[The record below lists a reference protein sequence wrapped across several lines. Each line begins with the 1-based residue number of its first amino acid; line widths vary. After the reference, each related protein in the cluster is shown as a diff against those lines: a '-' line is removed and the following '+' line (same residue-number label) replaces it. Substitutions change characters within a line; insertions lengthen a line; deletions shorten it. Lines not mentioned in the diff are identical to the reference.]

1 MATVLVVD
9 DRATN
14 RELVRT
20 LLGYQGH
27 RVIEAHEGAEALDL
41 AHSQHPD
48 LVVTDMLMP
57 GMDGYE
63 LARELRSAPDTA
75 ATPIVFYTSN
85 YQESEIQ
92 PFAQAIGVARVL
104 LRSSEPQELMRTV
117 DEVLAAGP
125 GLVGPIDTAQVDRE
139 YLRAVTGKLFE
150 KATALSTTEK
160 RFRLMADASPVGIAF
175 GDPHGSAS
183 YVNARLCEITGLPAD
198 DLLGLGWLTCAGQE
212 HRDEALTVARGDGPR
227 DVRHR
232 YRSHIGLSGRTA
244 RWLNVHVEAVQDDE
258 GSHVGFISTID
269 DVTAHVESDQR
280 RHATQRQH
288 DLDDRDRARER
299 LGSLSTLAGGVAH
312 DFNNIL
318 GSILAFESFVSESVA
333 ELTVAGRLD
342 PESSTAILNDLGQI
356 RKGGERAT
364 GLTQQLLTFGS
375 RKVIN
380 LSALDLNRAV
390 RESNA
395 LLAPTLGTR
404 VHIVTHLADDLR
416 LVLAEPTNIAQILL
430 NLTVNA
436 GHAMPGGGTLTII
449 TSNVVITEEPGE
461 SGPAPQTAGHY
472 VRLTVRDTGEGMT
485 PETLQHAIEPFFT
498 TKGRG
503 LGSGF
508 GLAIVYGIV
517 NQLGGVLRIESE
529 PGHGAMFT
537 IYLPTTEQ
545 TVEPPPDTVAAA
557 GGGTETIL
565 IAEDDDGIREALT
578 RTLSGAGYT
587 TLTAVSGPQALALA
601 DQHTAGIDLLVS
613 DIVMPGMLG
622 DELAAALQQR
632 RPAIKVLLVSGY
644 AGDLMSH
651 YGVLKP
657 GVTVLPKPFTSDELL
672 TAVRTS
678 IGIAA
683 A

>member
-41 AHSQHPD
+41 AHAEHPD

-57 GMDGYE
+57 GMDGYD
-63 LARELRSAPDTA
+63 LARELRAAPDTA
-75 ATPIVFYTSN
+75 ATPIVFYSGN
-85 YQESEIQ
+85 YEESEIR
-92 PFAQAIGVARVL
+92 PFADAIGVARVL
-104 LRSSEPQELMRTV
+104 LRSSEPQELMRVV
-117 DEVLAAGP
+117 DEVLATGP

-139 YLRAVTGKLFE
+139 HLRAVTAKLFE
-150 KATALSTTEK
+150 KAKALSDTEM

-175 GDPHGSAS
+175 GDPHGSAN
-183 YVNARLCEITGLPAD
+183 YINARLCEITGLPAD
-198 DLLGLGWLTCAGQE
+198 DLLGLGWLSCAGNE
-212 HRDEALTVARGDGPR
+212 HRDEVLTVARGDGPP

-232 YRSHIGLSGRTA
+232 YRSRVGLPDHTA
-244 RWLNVHVEAVQDDE
+244 KWLNVHVQAVQDD
-258 GSHVGFISTID
+258 GVHVGFISTVD
-269 DVTAHVESDQR
+269 DVTALVDSDRQ
-280 RHATQRQH
+280 RHATQHQH
-288 DLDDRDRARER
+288 DLDDRDQARER
-299 LGSLSTLAGGVAH
+299 LDSLSTLAGGVAH

-318 GSILAFESFVSESVA
+318 GSILAFENFVTESIT
-333 ELTVAGRLD
+333 ELTTAGRMD
-342 PESSTAILNDLGQI
+342 TETSTAILNDLGQI

-364 GLTQQLLTFGS
+364 GLTQQLLTFGA

-395 LLAPTLGTR
+395 LLAPTLGAH
-404 VHIVTHLADDLR
+404 VHIVTHLAEDLR

-436 GHAMPGGGTLTII
+436 GHAMPDGGTLTII
-449 TSNVVITEEPGE
+449 TSNVEITDEPRDP
-461 SGPAPQTAGHY
+461 GPTPPVAGHY
-472 VRLTVRDTGEGMT
+472 VRLTVRDTGQGMT

-503 LGSGF
+503 LGTGF

-537 IYLPTTEQ
+537 IYLPTTGQPAE
-545 TVEPPPDTVAAA
+545 TPPDIPAAA
-557 GGGTETIL
+557 GGTETIL
-565 IAEDDDGIREALT
+565 IAEDEDGIRETLT
-578 RTLSGAGYT
+578 RTLTTAGYT
-587 TLTAVSGPQALALA
+587 TLTAANGVDALTLA
-601 DQHTAGIDLLVS
+601 DQHLPAIDLLLTDV
-613 DIVMPGMLG
+613 VMPGMLG
-622 DELAAALQQR
+622 DELAEALHER
-632 RPAIKVLLVSGY
+632 RPDTKILFISGY
-644 AGDLMSH
+644 AGDLMSR
-651 YGVLKP
+651 YGVLRP
-657 GVTVLPKPFTSDELL
+657 GITVLPKPFTTAELL
-672 TAVRTS
+672 TAVRST
-678 IGIAA
+678 IGATA
-683 A
+683 T

>member
-27 RVIEAHEGAEALDL
+27 HVIEAHEGAEALDL
-41 AHSQHPD
+41 AHAQHPD

-63 LARELRSAPDTA
+63 LARELRAAPDTA
-75 ATPIVFYTSN
+75 TTPIVFYTGN
-85 YQESEIQ
+85 YQESEIR
-92 PFAQAIGVARVL
+92 PFADAIGAARVL

-117 DEVLAAGP
+117 DEVLAEGP
-125 GLVGPIDTAQVDRE
+125 GHVNPIDTAQVDRE
-139 YLRAVTGKLFE
+139 HLRAVTAKLFQ
-150 KATALSTTEK
+150 KAKALSDTET

-175 GDPHGSAS
+175 GDPHGSAN
-183 YVNARLCEITGLPAD
+183 YINARLCEITGLPAD
-198 DLLGLGWLTCAGQE
+198 DLLGLGWLHCAGDE
-212 HRDEALTVARGDGPR
+212 HRDEVLTVARGDGPL
-227 DVRHR
+227 DVQHR
-232 YRSHIGLSGRTA
+232 YRSHIGLRDHTA
-244 RWLNVHVEAVQDDE
+244 RWLNVHVQAVQDD
-258 GSHVGFISTID
+258 GVHVGFISTVD
-269 DVTAHVESDQR
+269 DVTTLVEGDQQ

-299 LGSLSTLAGGVAH
+299 LGSLSALAGGVAH

-318 GSILAFESFVSESVA
+318 GSILAFENFVTESITD
-333 ELTVAGRLD
+333 LTVAGRLD
-342 PESSTAILNDLGQI
+342 TDTSAAILKDLGQI

-364 GLTQQLLTFGS
+364 GLTQQLLTFGA

-380 LSALDLNRAV
+380 LSAMDLNRAV

-395 LLAPTLGTR
+395 LLAPTLGAHI
-404 VHIVTHLADDLR
+404 HIVTHLAEDLR
-416 LVLAEPTNIAQILL
+416 LVLAEPTNMAQILL

-436 GHAMPGGGTLTII
+436 GHAMPDGGTLTII
-449 TSNVVITEEPGE
+449 TSNVEITDEPHEPGPTP
-461 SGPAPQTAGHY
+461 PAAGHY

-485 PETLQHAIEPFFT
+485 PETLQRAIEPFFT

-529 PGHGAMFT
+529 PGHGAVFT
-537 IYLPTTEQ
+537 IYLPTTDQ
-545 TVEPPPDTVAAA
+545 HADTPPAPSTPA
-557 GGGTETIL
+557 GGTETIL
-565 IAEDDDGIREALT
+565 IAEDDDGIRETLI
-578 RTLSGAGYT
+578 RTLTDAGYT
-587 TLTAVSGPQALALA
+587 TLAAANGTDALALA
-601 DQHTAGIDLLVS
+601 EQHASAVDLLLTDV
-613 DIVMPGMLG
+613 VMPGMLG
-622 DELAAALQQR
+622 DELAETLHDQR
-632 RPAIKVLLVSGY
+632 PDTRILFISGY
-644 AGDLMSH
+644 AGDLMSR

-657 GVTVLPKPFTSDELL
+657 GLTVLAKPFTTGDLL
-672 TAVRTS
+672 TAVRTA
-678 IGIAA
+678 IGTTTTTT
-683 A
+683 